1 VQAAF
6 SRKARRRYCVICG
19 ACGFA
24 VRGATSHAP
33 SMNRKHFAAVIEVV
47 ALVATASVLIRIVAV
62 ELADVWTFLVRIH
75 ETL

>member
-1 VQAAF
+1 
-6 SRKARRRYCVICG
+6 
-19 ACGFA
+19 
-24 VRGATSHAP
+24 
-33 SMNRKHFAAVIEVV
+33 MNRKHFAAVIEVV